1 MINRNKR
8 FVFLLLLPIV
18 VTIAALAGAII
29 RLISI
34 KTIFFSLVVLSLL
47 FNKSLLNKVKR
58 IIRRSSYYLIN
69 EKNTVSAPKD
79 RSEAARQSLK
89 SIDQLTSLIQNNI
102 ASEAFKYEKELIE
115 KELLRGDLVVVFLGT
130 GSTGKTSIIRSL
142 LNRIVGEIGP
152 SMGSTKSTNSYRLRL
167 KSLARGLNLVDTPG
181 ILEGGVDGRIREK
194 EALLKA
200 SRADLI
206 IFVVD
211 SDLRSY
217 EMELI
222 TSLSKVGK
230 KLFVAINKC
239 DLRSESEEDKL
250 VNLIQNHC
258 MGLVDKKN
266 IIPISASPQTIPV
279 LGNRPLQP
287 KAEINQLIKR
297 IAIVLHEEGE
307 ELIADNILLQCRN
320 LGESGRRLLSKQ
332 RLMKANRCIERYI
345 WISSS
350 VVFITPLPGVDLL
363 GTAVVNGRMVMD
375 ISKIFGVNLTKSRAK
390 FLAMS
395 LGQTIAGLGIV
406 KGAVSI
412 ISNSLSLH
420 LPTYLIGKSIQSITA
435 GWLTKVAGESLITY
449 FEQDQDW
456 GDGGIQE
463 VVQRHYNINSRE
475 KSLRQFIKL
484 AMNRVVKPIREDNY
498 KELPPSLRPRE
509 VEEALDHE
517 HQE

>member
-34 KTIFFSLVVLSLL
+34 KTIFVSLVLLSIL

-58 IIRRSSYYLIN
+58 IIRRSSYYIIN
-69 EKNTVSAPKD
+69 KKNTVSVPKD

-102 ASEAFKYEKELIE
+102 ASEAFKHEKELIE

-167 KSLARGLNLVDTPG
+167 KSLTRGLNLVDTPG

-239 DLRSESEEDKL
+239 DLRSEAEEDRL

-258 MGLVDKKN
+258 MGLVDKRN

-279 LGNRPLQP
+279 LGSRPLQP
-287 KAEINQLIKR
+287 KPEINQLIKR

-320 LGESGRRLLSKQ
+320 LGASGRRLLSKQ
-332 RLMKANRCIERYI
+332 RLIKANRCIERYI

-375 ISKIFGVNLTKSRAK
+375 ISKIFGVKLTKSRAK

-475 KSLRQFIKL
+475 KSLRQFIKV

-498 KELPPSLRPRE
+498 KELPPNLRPQE
-509 VEEALDHE
+509 VGEALDHE

>member
-8 FVFLLLLPIV
+8 FIFLLLLPIV

-29 RLISI
+29 RLISM
-34 KTIFFSLVVLSLL
+34 KTIFFSLVVLTLF
-47 FNKSLLNKVKR
+47 FNKSLLNKIKR

-181 ILEGGVDGRIREK
+181 ILEGGFDGRIREK

-258 MGLVDKKN
+258 MGLVEKKN

-287 KAEINQLIKR
+287 KPEI
-297 IAIVLHEEGE
+297 
-307 ELIADNILLQCRN
+307 
-320 LGESGRRLLSKQ
+320 KQ
-332 RLMKANRCIERYI
+332 QIE
-345 WISSS
+345 
-350 VVFITPLPGVDLL
+350 
-363 GTAVVNGRMVMD
+363 
-375 ISKIFGVNLTKSRAK
+375 
-390 FLAMS
+390 
-395 LGQTIAGLGIV
+395 
-406 KGAVSI
+406 
-412 ISNSLSLH
+412 
-420 LPTYLIGKSIQSITA
+420 YLK
-435 GWLTKVAGESLITY
+435 
-449 FEQDQDW
+449 
-456 GDGGIQE
+456 
-463 VVQRHYNINSRE
+463 
-475 KSLRQFIKL
+475 
-484 AMNRVVKPIREDNY
+484 
-498 KELPPSLRPRE
+498 
-509 VEEALDHE
+509 
-517 HQE
+517 